1 MPKGG
6 LEPPTLRQCP
16 QHQHHT
22 DPTLPIHFNALPVE
36 SQNLLTP
43 ESHPIHTSVRD
54 MCAPSVPENSA
65 SLIAIIEACD
75 WLSPEVRNQ
84 LVVIL
89 RQSGEGT

>member
-6 LEPPTLRQCP
+6 FEPPILRQRP
-16 QHQHHT
+16 QHQRHT
-22 DPTLPIHFNALPVE
+22 DLTSPTHFNALPVE
-36 SQNLLTP
+36 SPHALTP
-43 ESHPIHTSVRD
+43 ESHPIYNSVRES
-54 MCAPSVPENSA
+54 CAPSVPENSA

-89 RQSGEGT
+89 RNSRKR